1 MDNAAIEDLKKSGAN
16 GSLNGDLVLD
26 CEASGLAFDED
37 QSRAAA
43 LEHCNTVFESL
54 SAEKRV
60 DWALNHLPQNHVLS
74 SSFGAQAAVSL
85 HLVTQQNPDIPV
97 IFVDTGYLFPETYRF
112 VDELSERLKLNLQVY
127 TNPMSP
133 ARQEALYGERWNDGV
148 EGLNAYNRDNKV
160 LPMERALRELD
171 TGTWFA
177 GLRRS
182 QSDSRAEVPFLD
194 WQGGRWK
201 VHAIADW
208 SDRDVYNYLKKH
220 DLPYHPLWEKGYVS
234 IGDVHTTKSLH
245 DVNHIDE
252 TRFFGLKREC
262 GLHEIDLSEI

>member
-1 MDNAAIEDLKKSGAN
+1 MSDAAKTKAAASAN
-16 GSLNGDLVLD
+16 PAEGLMYG
-26 CEASGLAFDED
+26 CATAGLAFDED
-37 QSRAAA
+37 ESRAAA
-43 LEHCNTVFESL
+43 LDHCNQVFTNL
-54 SAEKRV
+54 KAEQRV
-60 DWALNHLPQNHVLS
+60 EWALNHLPDQHVLS

-85 HLVTQQNPDIPV
+85 HLVTQQKPDIPV

-112 VDELSERLKLNLQVY
+112 VEELTDRLKLNLQVY
-127 TNPMSP
+127 SNPMSP
-133 ARQEALYGERWNDGV
+133 ARQEALYGQRWNKGV
-148 EGLNAYNRDNKV
+148 EGLAEYNRDNKV

-182 QSDSRAEVPFLD
+182 QASSRSNVAFLD
-194 WQGGRWK
+194 WHGDRWK
-201 VHAIADW
+201 VHPIADW
-208 SDRDVYNYLKKH
+208 SDRDVYNYLKEN

-262 GLHEIDLSEI
+262 GLHEIDLSNI